1 MDAHP
6 ALPPAVDIDEL
17 ADALAR
23 RLGSR
28 FPAAQPADRWLNSA
42 EAAAYLG
49 LSLTAL
55 HQLTSARAVPFSQ
68 DCPGGKCWFQR
79 SALDAWRKGRS

>member
-1 MDAHP
+1 MDAQPVHAP
-6 ALPPAVDIDEL
+6 VVDTEAL

-23 RLGSR
+23 RLAPR
-28 FPAAQPADRWLNSA
+28 FPDTQPADRWLNSA

-49 LSLTAL
+49 LSVTAL
-55 HQLTSARAVPFSQ
+55 HKLTSARAVPFSQ

-79 SALDAWRKGRS
+79 SALDAWRRERS